1 MRKRWKADLRKEIAK
16 RRHEQLLNLVIE
28 RDRKCRLYATRV
40 ETMETHLYAALN
52 KIGDRVEVTVEEIMK
67 APKYLCRMGFNEDG
81 VPDRVIFDK
90 EGTGADLT
98 LAPDPE
104 DAPAA
109 E

>member
-1 MRKRWKADLRKEIAK
+1 MR
-16 RRHEQLLNLVIE
+16 LVQD
-28 RDRKCRLYATRV
+28 RDDKCRLYATRV

-52 KIGDRVEVTVEEIMK
+52 KIGDRVEVTIEEIMT

-90 EGTGADLT
+90 EGTGADLSLKQKNT
-98 LAPDPE
+98 ETDEKDPE
-104 DAPAA
+104 NASN